1 MSTGVP
7 FTVVTLR
14 SEEVLRS
21 LSLPPQA
28 AADYLRGTDGKF
40 FYVIAPGPDATHW
53 RARMQF
59 YNGEDSATG
68 SAAGAATAYLVHHGF
83 APAGTELL
91 LEQGREVGRL
101 SLLHTSAVLTPFRSG
116 ESDQM
121 WETGSFVR
129 VGGCTVLVAE
139 GRYFL
144 F

>member
-1 MSTGVP
+1 MVP
-7 FTVVTLR
+7 LCSEAALRTLAIPMR
-14 SEEVLRS
+14 
-21 LSLPPQA
+21 A
-28 AADYLRGTDGKF
+28 AEQYLRGTDGKW
-40 FYVIAPGPDATHW
+40 FYVIAPGRDANHW

-59 YNGEDSATG
+59 PHGEDPATG

-101 SLLHTSAVLTPFRSG
+101 SFLHTSAVLTPHQSAAA
-116 ESDQM
+116 EQI
-121 WETGSFVR
+121 WEKGSYVR

-144 F
+144 L